1 MNTPIRALIIDADDI
16 FRQGLIGA
24 LGAEG
29 IVVAGE
35 ARDRAA
41 ATEIIARLRPD
52 VIVWSIEA
60 RDLVEMQLVAALSRV
75 NPDSRVLALCQRDH
89 EHLMLGTWK

>member
-60 RDLVEMQLVAALSRV
+60 RDLVEMQLVPCLISFPTVVRPPTAIPCTSS
-75 NPDSRVLALCQRDH
+75 DRDAPNAD
-89 EHLMLGTWK
+89 